1 MWGGGKDNYD
11 CDCCMY
17 GRFIQGGCTFPGPYL
32 PNPRPYP
39 PSGGSCA
46 RCGHSRS
53 SHRNSF

>member
-39 PSGGSCA
+39 PFGGSCA

-53 SHRNSF
+53 SHRYS